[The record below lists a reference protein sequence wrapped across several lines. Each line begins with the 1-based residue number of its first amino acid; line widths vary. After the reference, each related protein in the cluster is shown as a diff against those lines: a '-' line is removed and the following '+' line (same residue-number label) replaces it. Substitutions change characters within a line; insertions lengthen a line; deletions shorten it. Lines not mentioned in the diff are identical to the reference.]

1 MIAVVVMTFVGVV
14 LTLLALGGMVLL
26 RDRTRPLYVT
36 GLLCLAASWFIP
48 VILSLL
54 WQSGVNLLPWPAN
67 AIINV
72 VLYTVG
78 GGLLVLAAITRGAG
92 ERRTR

>member
-1 MIAVVVMTFVGVV
+1 MTGIVVMTLVAVA
-14 LTLLALGGMVLL
+14 LTLLAVVGMVLL
-26 RDRTRPLYVT
+26 RDRTRPLFVI
-36 GLLCLAASWFIP
+36 GMLCLAASWFIP

-54 WQSGVNLLPWPAN
+54 MWQSGLEVLPWPAN

-78 GGLLVLAAITRGAG
+78 GGLLAMAALTRGVA
-92 ERRTR
+92 ERTR